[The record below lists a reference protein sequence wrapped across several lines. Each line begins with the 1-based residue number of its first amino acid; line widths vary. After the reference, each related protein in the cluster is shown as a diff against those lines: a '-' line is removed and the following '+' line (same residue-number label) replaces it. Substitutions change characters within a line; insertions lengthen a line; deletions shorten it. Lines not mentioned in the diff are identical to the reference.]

1 MSDRNDEFFLPFAH
15 PSQRV
20 GVLLDTTNLYHAAR
34 SRFGGR
40 LDYRRLVARIVGPRV
55 LVRAVAYVTRAEDVN
70 MRPFIEALLEAGITA
85 RVKVMPR
92 GIEGTPRTA
101 WDVGIALEAAQLV
114 GKVDALAL
122 VSGSPS
128 LADVAGYTRA
138 MGVRSEVYAVDA
150 NLAPEM
156 VDACD
161 VWRAM
166 DESWLLPGRRRPTY
180 GQDGYSEERDDRD
193 WD

>member
-1 MSDRNDEFFLPFAH
+1 MSDRNDDFLPYAH
-15 PSQRV
+15 PGQRV
-20 GVLLDTTNLYHAAR
+20 GLLIDTTNLYHAAR

-70 MRPFIEALLEAGITA
+70 MRPFIDALVDAGITA
-85 RVKVMPR
+85 RVKVMAR
-92 GIEGTPRTA
+92 GVEGTPRTA
-101 WDVGIALEAAQLV
+101 WDVGIALEASQIV
-114 GKVDALAL
+114 SKIDALAV

-128 LADVAGYTRA
+128 LADVAGYARA
-138 MGVRSEVYAVDA
+138 MGVRSEVYGVDA
-150 NLAPEM
+150 NIAPEM
-156 VDACD
+156 VNSCD

-166 DESWLLPGRRRPTY
+166 DDTWLLPGRRRPTY
-180 GQDGYSEERDDRD
+180 GQDGYREDND